1 MLLDGKTAV
10 IYGGAGA
17 IGSAVARTFAR
28 EGARVFLAGRTQ
40 TTLDAVAK
48 DVRAAGGEAHATA
61 LDALDE
67 RAVDAF
73 ADDVAAGSGGIDVSF
88 NLISHGDVQGTPMA
102 EMALEDF
109 MRPIDTAVRS
119 TFITARAA
127 ARHMIPRRSG
137 AILMFGGSG
146 DPVSGYNIGGFQV
159 GLHALEAMRRQFSS
173 ELGRH
178 GIRVITLKTGGIPES
193 MPADLEGR
201 ERLEQML
208 TDATLLKR
216 TATLQDVGNAAAFAA
231 SDNARAMTA
240 ATLNISCLGQVRV
253 AVSGMLAPES
263 YARRPGAA
271 RHRPRC

>member
-1 MLLDGKTAV
+1 VLLDGKNAV

-40 TTLDAVAK
+40 STLDDVA
-48 DVRAAGGEAHATA
+48 DDIRAAGGEAHSTA

-73 ADDVAAGSGGIDVSF
+73 ADDVAERAGSIDVSF
-88 NLISHGDVQGTPMA
+88 NLISHGDIQGTPMA
-102 EMALEDF
+102 EMELEDF

-127 ARHMIPRRSG
+127 ARHMIRTHNG
-137 AILMFGGSG
+137 TILIFGGSG
-146 DPVSGYNIGGFQV
+146 DPVPNYSIGGFQV
-159 GLHALEAMRRQFSS
+159 GLHALEAMRRQLSS

-178 GIRVITLKTGGIPES
+178 GVRVVTLKTGGIPES
-193 MPADLEGR
+193 IPAAYEGR

-208 TDATLLKR
+208 TDATMLKR
-216 TATLQDVGNAAAFAA
+216 AATLEDVGNAAAFAA
-231 SDNARAMTA
+231 CDKARTMTA
-240 ATLNISCLGQVRV
+240 ATINISG
-253 AVSGMLAPES
+253 
-263 YARRPGAA
+263 GALTD
-271 RHRPRC
+271 P

>member
-40 TTLDAVAK
+40 ATLDAVAE
-48 DVRAAGGEAHATA
+48 DVRAAGGEAHGTA

-73 ADDVAAGSGGIDVSF
+73 ADDVAARAGRIDVSF
-88 NLISHGDVQGTPMA
+88 NLISHGDVQGTPLA

-146 DPVSGYNIGGFQV
+146 DPVPDYNIGGFQV
-159 GLHALEAMRRQFSS
+159 GLHALEAMRRQLSS

-208 TDATLLKR
+208 TGATMLKR
-216 TATLQDVGNAAAFAA
+216 TATLEDVGNAAAFAA
-231 SDNARAMTA
+231 SDKARTMTA
-240 ATLNISCLGQVRV
+240 ATLNVSC
-253 AVSGMLAPES
+253 
-263 YARRPGAA
+263 GALID
-271 RHRPRC
+271 P

>member
-1 MLLDGKTAV
+1 MSVLLDGKTAV
-10 IYGGAGA
+10 IYGGACA

-40 TTLDAVAK
+40 ATLDAVAE
-48 DVRAAGGEAHATA
+48 DVRAAGGEAHGTA

-73 ADDVAAGSGGIDVSF
+73 VDDVAARVGRIDVSF
-88 NLISHGDVQGTPMA
+88 NLISHGDVQGTPLA

-146 DPVSGYNIGGFQV
+146 DPVPDYNIGGFQV
-159 GLHALEAMRRQFSS
+159 GLHALEAMRRQLSS

-208 TDATLLKR
+208 TGATMLKR
-216 TATLQDVGNAAAFAA
+216 TATLEDVGNAAAFAA
-231 SDNARAMTA
+231 SDKARTMTA
-240 ATLNISCLGQVRV
+240 ATLNVSC
-253 AVSGMLAPES
+253 
-263 YARRPGAA
+263 GALID
-271 RHRPRC
+271 P

>member
-1 MLLDGKTAV
+1 MHMLLDGKNAV

-17 IGSAVARTFAR
+17 IGSAVARAFAR

-40 TTLDAVAK
+40 STLDAVAE
-48 DVRAAGGEAHATA
+48 DIRAAGGAAHGTA

-73 ADDVAAGSGGIDVSF
+73 ADHVAARAGGIDVSF

-102 EMALEDF
+102 EMELEDF

-127 ARHMIPRRSG
+127 ARHMIPGRNG
-137 AILMFGGSG
+137 AILIFGGSG
-146 DPVSGYNIGGFQV
+146 DPVPDYNIGGFQV
-159 GLHALEAMRRQFSS
+159 GLHALEAMRRQLAS

-178 GIRVITLKTGGIPES
+178 GIRVVTLKTGGIPES
-193 MPADLEGR
+193 IPAAYDGR
-201 ERLEQML
+201 ERVEKML

-216 TATLQDVGNAAAFAA
+216 TATLEDVGNAAAFAA
-231 SDNARAMTA
+231 SDKARTMTA
-240 ATLNISCLGQVRV
+240 ATINISCGTLID
-253 AVSGMLAPES
+253 P
-263 YARRPGAA
+263 
-271 RHRPRC
+271 

>member
-1 MLLDGKTAV
+1 MVLDGKNAV

-40 TTLDAVAK
+40 STLDAVAE
-48 DVRAAGGEAHATA
+48 DIRAAGGDVHATA

-73 ADDVAAGSGGIDVSF
+73 ADDVAARYGGIDVSF

-102 EMALEDF
+102 EMQLEDF

-127 ARHMIPRRSG
+127 ARHMIPKGHG

-146 DPVSGYNIGGFQV
+146 NPVPNYNIGGFQV
-159 GLHALEAMRRQFSS
+159 GLHALEAMRRQLSA

-178 GIRVITLKTGGIPES
+178 GVRVVTLKTGGIPES
-193 MPADLEGR
+193 IPSGFQGR
-201 ERLEQML
+201 ERLEKML
-208 TDATLLKR
+208 TDATMLKR
-216 TATLQDVGNAAAFAA
+216 TATLADVGDAAAFAA
-231 SDNARAMTA
+231 SDKARTMTA
-240 ATLNISCLGQVRV
+240 ATINISC
-253 AVSGMLAPES
+253 
-263 YARRPGAA
+263 GALLD
-271 RHRPRC
+271 P